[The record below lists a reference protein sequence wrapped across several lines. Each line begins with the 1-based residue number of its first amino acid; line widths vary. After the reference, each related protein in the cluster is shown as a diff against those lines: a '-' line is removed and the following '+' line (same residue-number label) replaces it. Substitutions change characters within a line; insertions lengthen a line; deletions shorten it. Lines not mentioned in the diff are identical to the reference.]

1 LKLSE
6 AQVREMSPLNLAY
19 VGDAVWELHV
29 RSELAAGGGACVRVN
44 ALHSAAEEMVNAEA
58 QSRIVHLLEN
68 CLSREERDLVRR
80 GRNVKPGHAFRGP
93 DPIDYRYATGFEAL
107 LGYMYLSGRT
117 ERLRQIMDEA
127 MVLAQRKDGVEE
139 PANG

>member
-1 LKLSE
+1 MNLSE

-29 RSELAAGGGACVRVN
+29 RSELAAGGGACIRVN
-44 ALHSAAEEMVNAEA
+44 ALHCAAEEMVNAEA
-58 QSRIVHLLEN
+58 QSRIVHLLMDF
-68 CLSREERDLVRR
+68 LSKEERDVVRR
-80 GRNVKPGHAFRGP
+80 GRNVKPGHAFRGS

-107 LGYMYLSGRT
+107 LGHMYLSGKT
-117 ERLRQIMDEA
+117 ERLRRIMDEA
-127 MVLAQRKDGVEE
+127 VALGQRKDGVEE